1 MCGAD
6 GRSEPQ
12 LCGVGSL
19 RQPSGSP
26 GGEVSRSVSQQ
37 RRAHLP
43 VRLPDNH
50 PVRHEDQDPEGTDA
64 PERTTTHWF
73 NRGLCPEMSLCSD
86 SDGHVASEGEEEPE
100 LSGAVCPAAGVLSGD
115 RHGEDS
121 FLLPFLLHWTS
132 QTPS

>member
-1 MCGAD
+1 METSQTGSDIRSVLRCAD
-6 GRSEPQ
+6 GRGEPQ

-50 PVRHEDQDPEGTDA
+50 PLLHEDQDPEGTGA
-64 PERTTTHWF
+64 SKRTTT
-73 NRGLCPEMSLCSD
+73 R
-86 SDGHVASEGEEEPE
+86 
-100 LSGAVCPAAGVLSGD
+100 
-115 RHGEDS
+115 
-121 FLLPFLLHWTS
+121 
-132 QTPS
+132 